1 MKFFEKRK
9 ALLKQLQDLE
19 NLRGRALD
27 KTDELFP
34 VDEIHWIAS
43 PGLHVGIDLEDGSR
57 VYLVRIS

>member
-1 MKFFEKRK
+1 MKFIEKRK

-34 VDEIHWIAS
+34 VDKIHWIAS
-43 PGLHVGIDLEDGSR
+43 PGLHVGIDPEDGSL